1 MRNIWQLK
9 IFFIRDT
16 NAIYYQSMDK
26 INLYCVVPESLHY
39 DQNCDIVFV
48 FNRIDLLRLHMAND
62 HCIFHQD

>member
-26 INLYCVVPESLHY
+26 INLYSVVPESLHY
-39 DQNCDIVFV
+39 DQNV
-48 FNRIDLLRLHMAND
+48 NRIDLLRIHMAND
-62 HCIFHQD
+62 HCVFRQD

>member
-26 INLYCVVPESLHY
+26 INSYSVVPESLHY
-39 DQNCDIVFV
+39 DQNVFCDIVLGF
-48 FNRIDLLRLHMAND
+48 
-62 HCIFHQD
+62 

>member
-26 INLYCVVPESLHY
+26 INLYSVV
-39 DQNCDIVFV
+39 
-48 FNRIDLLRLHMAND
+48 NRIDLLRLHMAND

>member
-26 INLYCVVPESLHY
+26 ISLYSVVPESLHY
-39 DQNCDIVFV
+39 DQNCDIVLGF
-48 FNRIDLLRLHMAND
+48 
-62 HCIFHQD
+62 